1 MGMEP
6 LVRRAVSTSHGVG
19 GTGWGVGLFCA
30 FHTLRHSSCLVV
42 RIREFLREVRSSC
55 SELSIN
61 VHLGE
66 VSELGG
72 GEPCVLSIEKGAG
85 KAADPSCP
93 SLGSSLTGFLQ
104 KLL

>member
-1 MGMEP
+1 MTLTLTLILIWEMPVQLTAHNQQSMAVMGMKP
-6 LVRRAVSTSHGVG
+6 LVKRAVSASHGVG
-19 GTGWGVGLFCA
+19 GIGWGVGLFCA

-72 GEPCVLSIEKGAG
+72 GEPCVLS
-85 KAADPSCP
+85 
-93 SLGSSLTGFLQ
+93 Q
-104 KLL
+104 